1 MVITLDSYFQ
11 NICVII
17 ICIRKGVLGS
27 GARDGSL
34 CFWDLQSGDL
44 LRRHKAHTGPISVV
58 DSVFESAGGSLFVSA
73 GADGTVKLWDHR
85 EKSHIQS
92 NNIHG
97 KAAVT
102 ALVSLGQ
109 NGLVSSG
116 ADNAVVHMDIRCGLK
131 VIERYENARNSVY
144 SMCSIGDGCVFAG
157 DGSGMLYCY
166 DLIGYSG
173 EVGLKYGI
181 GVSEKG
187 AVRCLLPV
195 GQRVVAAG
203 EDGKLLVFSF

>member
-1 MVITLDSYFQ
+1 MNS
-11 NICVII
+11 II
-17 ICIRKGVLGS
+17 SLTGILGS
-27 GARDGSL
+27 GARDGAIF
-34 CFWDLQSGDL
+34 FWDLKTGDL
-44 LRRHKAHTGPISVV
+44 LTRHKAHAGPISVI
-58 DSVFESAGGSLFVSA
+58 DNVFEPTTGNSQFLSG

-85 EKSHIQS
+85 ERKHVQA

-102 ALVSLGQ
+102 AVISLGA

-116 ADNAVVHMDIRCGLK
+116 ADNAIVHMDVRRGLS

-144 SMCSIGDGCVFAG
+144 SLCSVGDGCVFAG

-166 DLIGYSG
+166 DLVGYSG
-173 EVGLKYGI
+173 EIGLKYGI
-181 GVSEKG
+181 GASEKG

-195 GQRVVAAG
+195 GQSSIVAAG
-203 EDGKLLVFSF
+203 EDGKILVFSY